1 MAVEQ
6 IDPSDDEVFNAWYE
20 MVRLTHEDAWPGRPG
35 WQRSELSAAALDEQG
50 PIRTVDFVF
59 RDDGGV
65 VRASASVELPRM
77 DNLEK
82 AFVDISVPPEN
93 RRQGLGSQ
101 LLVAIEQFVRD
112 EGRTVVA
119 NYVQTEPLALI
130 GRSSGRYFAEHH
142 GFSVA
147 QVNARRELTLPLSAN
162 VLERLEIEE
171 QRAKDAGY
179 DLMAWTGP
187 WPDEFVEDRL
197 EFGRRMSTDVPR
209 GETGLEEEVWDEAR
223 LRAGEARVVAENRT
237 MVISVAQDRSTGRLV
252 AFTEIA
258 VPLGVPEFAYQHDT
272 LVLVEHR
279 GHGLGLA
286 VKLCNLRA
294 VAQYSPRTTHIST
307 WNATD
312 NPWMIAV
319 NEALGCELIAHSN
332 YWSKDL
338 V

>member
-6 IDPSDDEVFNAWYE
+6 IDPRDDEVFDDWYE
-20 MVRLTHEDAWPGRPG
+20 MGRLTHEDAWPGRPG
-35 WQRSELSAAALDEQG
+35 WQRSELLAAALDQQG
-50 PIRTVDFVF
+50 PIRTVDFVL

-65 VRASASVELPRM
+65 VRAAASVELPRR

-93 RRQGLGSQ
+93 RRKGLGSK
-101 LLVAIEQFVRD
+101 LLLEIELFVRG

-119 NYVQTEPLALI
+119 NYVQTEPLALT
-130 GRSSGRYFAEHH
+130 GCSTGRYFAEHH

-147 QVNARRELTLPLSAN
+147 QVNARRELILPLSAD
-162 VLERLEIEE
+162 VEQRIEIEE
-171 QRAKDAGY
+171 KRAKQDGY
-179 DLMAWTGP
+179 DLTAWTGR
-187 WPDEFVEDRL
+187 WPNEFVKDRI
-197 EFGRRMSTDVPR
+197 EFGRRMSTDVPM
-209 GETGLEEEVWDEAR
+209 GETGLEEEVWDEER
-223 LRAGEARVVAENRT
+223 VRAGEARVVAENRMMIVT
-237 MVISVAQDRSTGRLV
+237 VAQERSTGRLV

-272 LVLVEHR
+272 LVLAEHR

-286 VKLCNLRA
+286 VKLYNLRA
-294 VAQYSPRTTHIST
+294 VERHSPRTTHIST

-319 NEALGCELIAHSN
+319 NEDLGCELIAHSN
-332 YWSKDL
+332 YWTKTL
-338 V
+338 Q